1 MGLIKCHPISQ
12 TPITRWCWRRRFG
25 VSDHIEAKLHLSS
38 LFHHSDP
45 PHTTVLIPGMMA
57 AFLFLWCSSLPAS
70 QGTGVNVGW
79 EPGTGFQGDETG
91 LFQPTNL
98 RGCSSRVGPE
108 WDEAREENWCMYS
121 TFGPLSSV
129 SFYVILH
136 LQKHGIKIWCIWF
149 LSLLALL

>member
-12 TPITRWCWRRRFG
+12 TPITRWCWRRCFG
-25 VSDHIEAKLHLSS
+25 VSDHIEAKRHLSS
-38 LFHHSDP
+38 LFHPSDP

-57 AFLFLWCSSLPAS
+57 AFLFLWCSSLQAS

-98 RGCSSRVGPE
+98 WGYSSRVGPE